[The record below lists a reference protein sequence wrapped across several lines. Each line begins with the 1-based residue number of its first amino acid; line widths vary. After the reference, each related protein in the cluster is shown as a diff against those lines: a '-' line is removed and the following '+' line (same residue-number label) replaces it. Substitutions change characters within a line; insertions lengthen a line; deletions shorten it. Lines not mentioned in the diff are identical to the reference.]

1 MLLIFDWDGTL
12 CDSKQKITS
21 AMQKA
26 AEDLGWQPLEDHKIH
41 NIIGLG
47 LPEAIRSLYPSI
59 PQSDYQRLRDAYA
72 HRFVE
77 MDTAQPSQLF
87 PGVEEG
93 LQLLLETGHQLA
105 IATGK
110 SRKGLDRIFTD
121 MELHDYFHATR
132 CADET
137 ASKPNPLMLEELLK
151 HFSAKPQDAVMVG
164 DTEYDMEMARR
175 IEMPRVAVSYGAHHI
190 SRLQTYN
197 PVLLVDEFPEFI
209 RWVDSVS

>member
-21 AMQKA
+21 AMQQA
-26 AEDLGWQPLEDHKIH
+26 AEDLGWQPLEDSAIH

-47 LPEAIRSLYPSI
+47 LPEAIKTLYPDST
-59 PQSDYQRLRDAYA
+59 QLDHQLLRDAYA
-72 HRFVE
+72 RRFVE
-77 MDTAQPSQLF
+77 MDMAQPSQLF
-87 PGVEEG
+87 PGVEQG
-93 LQLLLETGHQLA
+93 LQILLEAGHQLA

-137 ASKPNPLMLEELLK
+137 ASKPDPLMLEELLK

-164 DTEYDMEMARR
+164 DTEYDMEMAKR
-175 IEMPRVAVSYGAHHI
+175 IDMPRVAVSYGAHHI
-190 SRLQTYN
+190 SRLQSYN
-197 PVLLVDEFPEFI
+197 PILSIDEFPEFI

>member
-21 AMQKA
+21 AMQMA

-72 HRFVE
+72 NRFIE
-77 MDTAQPSQLF
+77 LDLAQPSLLF

-93 LQLLLETGHQLA
+93 LQQLKQNGHQLA

-110 SRKGLDRIFTD
+110 SRKGLDRIFTA
-121 MELHDYFHATR
+121 MNLNETFHATR

-137 ASKPNPLMLEELLK
+137 ASKPNPLMLEELLE
-151 HFSAKPQDAVMVG
+151 HFSAKPQEAVMIG

-175 IEMPRVAVSYGAHHI
+175 IHMPRVAVSYGAHHV
-190 SRLQTYN
+190 SRLQNYD
-197 PVLLVDEFPEFI
+197 PALSVDEFPEFI
-209 RWVDSVS
+209 RWVESIG